1 MSIGAPCAVAALL
14 APSSGGIERKFIEF
28 DFSLVYTLFLE
39 K

>member
-1 MSIGAPCAVAALL
+1 MSIGAPSAAAALL
-14 APSSGGIERKFIEF
+14 ALSSGGNERKFIEF